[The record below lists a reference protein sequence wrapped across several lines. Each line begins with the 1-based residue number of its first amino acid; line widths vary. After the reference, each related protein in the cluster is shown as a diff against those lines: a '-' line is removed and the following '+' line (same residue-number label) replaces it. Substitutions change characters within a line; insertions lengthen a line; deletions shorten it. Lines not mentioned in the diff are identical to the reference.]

1 MKKGIIIGILA
12 LLALSPV
19 TYSVAKTVTKQ
30 TTVTKT
36 TTKQTSITKSSKSK
50 EKSGKQSSSSELT
63 ITPKETIT
71 NIINETPIDVVYKK
85 GKPSI
90 VVTGPQK
97 LLNAID
103 VDVRNETACF
113 ALRSN
118 VRDMKGA
125 KIQVT
130 MPEVSMVILY
140 GSGDFSAQSV
150 NGTSIR
156 FTNNGTGN
164 ININKAES
172 TSFVVQLNGSGD
184 CIMNSVNCTSLQLQA
199 NGSGD
204 ILSQQIKAVSAEVML
219 NASGD
224 IKIKN
229 YTGTTTRIF
238 NNGSGDM
245 TISGQTTVLNAA
257 GYGSG
262 DINASG
268 LKATRTTKLNR
279 GVGEIYL

>member
-1 MKKGIIIGILA
+1 MKRGIIIGIVA
-12 LLALSPV
+12 LLALTPV

-36 TTKQTSITKSSKSK
+36 TTKQTAVTKNSKSK
-50 EKSGKQSSSSELT
+50 GKSSSSELT
-63 ITPKETIT
+63 ISPKENIS
-71 NIINETPIDVVYKK
+71 NIINYTPIDVVYKK

-97 LLNAID
+97 LLNEID
-103 VDVRNETACF
+103 VDVRNETATF
-113 ALRSN
+113 TIQSG
-118 VRDMKGA
+118 VRNIKGA

-140 GSGDFSAQSV
+140 GAGDFTAQNV
-150 NGTSIR
+150 TGTSIR
-156 FTNNGTGN
+156 FSNYGSGN

-172 TSFVVQLNGSGD
+172 TAFVVQLNGSGD

-204 ILSQQIKAVSAEVML
+204 ILSQQIKAVSAEVMS
-219 NASGD
+219 NACGD
-224 IKIKN
+224 IRIKN
-229 YTGTTTRIF
+229 FTATTTRIS
-238 NNGSGDM
+238 NNGTGDV
-245 TISGQTTVLNAA
+245 TVNGQTTVLNVAN
-257 GYGSG
+257 YGCG

-279 GVGEIYL
+279 GVGDIHL